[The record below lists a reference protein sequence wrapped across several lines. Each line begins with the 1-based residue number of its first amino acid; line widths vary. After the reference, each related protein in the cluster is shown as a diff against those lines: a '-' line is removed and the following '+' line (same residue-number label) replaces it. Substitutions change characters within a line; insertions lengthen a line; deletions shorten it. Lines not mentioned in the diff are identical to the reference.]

1 MGLLD
6 FLKSRSST
14 QPSTARVPDNPNPI
28 QVTMFDRI
36 DSVGRIAIV
45 TGYRRIARERGCAP
59 TAKTSN
65 SQIIEIYSLV
75 GTIFREASEQR
86 GEKLRAVNL
95 NCIVLSFI
103 QFREMMPEVFEA
115 HLKREVQKYRLEGL
129 REDYK
134 QEIKLL

>member
-1 MGLLD
+1 
-6 FLKSRSST
+6 
-14 QPSTARVPDNPNPI
+14 
-28 QVTMFDRI
+28 MFDRI

-45 TGYRRIARERGCAP
+45 TGYRRIASERGCAP